1 MHGRFSKFDLPRKN
15 TGRHS
20 LGRKYHQ
27 FGFLLIPSPQF
38 RVPDFEFEVIFF
50 AGTSELGTFASFAFF
65 FWLKIIFSNL
75 FQNLSLSILIGSR
88 RSILLLFVLIVII

>member
-38 RVPDFEFEVIFF
+38 RVPDFEFEVIF
-50 AGTSELGTFASFAFF
+50 
-65 FWLKIIFSNL
+65 
-75 FQNLSLSILIGSR
+75 
-88 RSILLLFVLIVII
+88 LLARLN